1 MRLSVK
7 LGFAWLLLWCAAS
20 SFAAVDLNKATV
32 AELDSIKG
40 VGPSLSRAILAE
52 RKTAPF
58 SSWQDLI
65 NRVRG
70 VKEATA
76 IKLSNGGLTVQGQSF
91 AGFHIGQPVANP
103 QGEARDRAEA
113 AEGAKVLQQVEQV
126 LKNEP
131 AGKR

>member
-7 LGFAWLLLWCAAS
+7 NGVAWLVLWCAAG
-20 SFAAVDLNKATV
+20 SFAAVDVNRATV
-32 AELDSIKG
+32 AELDGIKG

-113 AEGAKVLQQVEQV
+113 AEGAKVLQQVEQM